1 MGLLN
6 TIKEILVVT
15 SVNKKQFD
23 ALNTALSFALDLN
36 NRQEKIIII
45 QQELIGKLQY
55 NITNVNQMIGVVSEF
70 CTKERTEKDSFKY
83 SNQYLAIKDQVN
95 AGVDD
100 ILKLSNDLS
109 DQYSK
114 LNLMTEQYMVFVNN
128 LTEKGNN

>member
-6 TIKEILVVT
+6 TIKELLVAS

-23 ALNTALSFALDLN
+23 ALNTTLSFALDLN

-83 SNQYLAIKDQVN
+83 SNQYLAIKDQVTT
-95 AGVDD
+95 GVDD

>member
-83 SNQYLAIKDQVN
+83 SNQYLAIKDQVTT
-95 AGVDD
+95 GVDD
-100 ILKLSNDLS
+100 ILKLSNDLR
-109 DQYSK
+109 DQFTE
-114 LNLMTEQYMVFVNN
+114 LNLMTEQYMVFVSN